1 MMESAQTNYELSDRL
16 IRAISNLR
24 TFSTVNDDIEQLLES
39 GADVNRLH
47 GTLLPL
53 QCACMVSDA
62 YCLQL
67 LLEKGAMVC
76 QFGTAIVDMIIR
88 CVGKGAGLMIERL
101 RVQIPAGAVGVFS
114 SPELTLCADSNSVFI
129 SLPCYHN
136 GT

>member
-1 MMESAQTNYELSDRL
+1 MWFVMESAQTNYELSDRL

-67 LLEKGAMVC
+67 LLEKGALVC
-76 QFGTAIVDMIIR
+76 LQ
-88 CVGKGAGLMIERL
+88 
-101 RVQIPAGAVGVFS
+101 
-114 SPELTLCADSNSVFI
+114 LCAVVYMELALKFNRLTIFLLLLFKGLSFPSSIRFSADKYLNSLFHIFYV
-129 SLPCYHN
+129 C
-136 GT
+136 TW